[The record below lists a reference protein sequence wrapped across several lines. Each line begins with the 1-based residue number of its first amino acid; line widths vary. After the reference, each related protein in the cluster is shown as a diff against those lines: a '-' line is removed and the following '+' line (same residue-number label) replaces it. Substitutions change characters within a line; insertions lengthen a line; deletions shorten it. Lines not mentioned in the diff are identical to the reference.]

1 VVDDFG
7 DVLNPLMLA
16 GQVHGGAVQG
26 IGQALMEEV
35 RFDAE
40 GQMLTASFMDY
51 AMPRA
56 ADVPSFS
63 FETRNVR
70 CVTNALGVKGAGEA
84 GAIGACPAVMN
95 ALVDAL
101 KRAGKPTCID
111 MPATPTKLRKLIA

>member
-1 VVDDFG
+1 
-7 DVLNPLMLA
+7 
-16 GQVHGGAVQG
+16 
-26 IGQALMEEV
+26 MEEV

-101 KRAGKPTCID
+101 RRAGKPTCID
-111 MPATPTKLRKLIA
+111 MPATPAKLRKLIA